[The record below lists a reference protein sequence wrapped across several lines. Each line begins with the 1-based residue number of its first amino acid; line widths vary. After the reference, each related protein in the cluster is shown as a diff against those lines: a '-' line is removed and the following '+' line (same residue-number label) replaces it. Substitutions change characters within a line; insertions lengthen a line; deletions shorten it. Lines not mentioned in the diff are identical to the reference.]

1 MRLLPVPVPTQ
12 LPTDIDIDDMIRT
25 HCALCELRKSE
36 RRDAKQALC
45 AAQHLEARFA
55 NHRRP
60 TMHKAFALSSIHDA
74 LIAYHA
80 L

>member
-1 MRLLPVPVPTQ
+1 MHLLPVPVPTQ
-12 LPTDIDIDDMIRT
+12 LPTDMGIDNMIRM
-25 HCALCELRKSE
+25 HCALCELRKPQ
-36 RRDAKQALC
+36 RCDAKQELC

-60 TMHKAFALSSIHDA
+60 MMHKPFALSSIHDA